1 MSGYEPGTYVKGD
14 VVKVATSTKRAV
26 ALVFDGYRRK
36 VDGPSEDVD
45 YRDLQA
51 QAKELDIP
59 ANQSAD
65 ALREQI
71 DAKLNEPAEADVEV
85 HDPDAPELGGDSP
98 LDPSN

>member
-1 MSGYEPGTYVKGD
+1 MSEYEPGTYVKGD
-14 VVKVATSTKRAV
+14 VTKVATSTKRAV

-36 VDGPSEDVD
+36 VDGPSESAD

-59 ANQSAD
+59 ANQSAE

-71 DAKLNEPAEADVEV
+71 DAKLNEPASDGDA